1 MMDFRP
7 KMRQADGAPLFAPQG
22 KYGKEVIYATHNL
35 CDPTTWYSDSARVT
49 AQALTKNGAN
59 WESGNPNWIDM
70 EHGKVFDEEGLIED
84 QQIFNP
90 GDPHGYAIVVTVDG
104 VEKTAREPFAASGG
118 DYTVDYTLGTI
129 APVSENWTG
138 KTVLASYSHAS
149 GSGWVVKPLPGKA
162 LIIDYAEVQFSTD
175 IQMNDTFVMDVYGN
189 VENFSPT
196 DWDQVAP
203 SATLWYPSGVGD
215 PTADPAVVGEG
226 ALYYDSDA
234 PQLHVV
240 ADVGGGTLAWVPVP
254 PGAAP
259 GGYSVRIEGT
269 NYKTI
274 DQIIDEAVLSYPQIP
289 VLGGPRGYTQ
299 PRQVFAFRYNALR
312 SIWSS
317 LGMCIRISMNNDA
330 AFTGERSTATFYC
343 LSKAD
348 PGAETAMKL
357 LTAE

>member
-70 EHGKVFDEEGLIED
+70 EHGKVF
-84 QQIFNP
+84 
-90 GDPHGYAIVVTVDG
+90 
-104 VEKTAREPFAASGG
+104 
-118 DYTVDYTLGTI
+118 
-129 APVSENWTG
+129 VSENWTG